1 MESFQTRDQTCIPC
15 IGSQILDHWTTWEAL
30 LCLCLPPP
38 TPLQRLLIFWPG
50 SPKFHPRPSSLPS
63 PLFSDLQVP
72 TVLRWSLYLFPELN
86 TYKALPAGPP
96 ARMSF
101 THLKLLTSPN
111 ELSIIPAWQ
120 WGAPCCFSS
129 QSLCPH
135 CSPWSP
141 STPKSIWKTCVIHCH
156 CHFLKRLG
164 QGFPHGSVVK
174 KKKKATC
181 QCRRHGSIPGP
192 GRSHM
197 PRDSKACAPQLL
209 SLCSGARELQQ
220 LKP

>member
-135 CSPWSP
+135 CLFSLESLHPQVYLENVCHPLPLPFFKKTRAGLP
-141 STPKSIWKTCVIHCH
+141 SWLSCKK
-156 CHFLKRLG
+156 
-164 QGFPHGSVVK
+164 K

-197 PRDSKACAPQLL
+197 PRDS
-209 SLCSGARELQQ
+209 
-220 LKP
+220 